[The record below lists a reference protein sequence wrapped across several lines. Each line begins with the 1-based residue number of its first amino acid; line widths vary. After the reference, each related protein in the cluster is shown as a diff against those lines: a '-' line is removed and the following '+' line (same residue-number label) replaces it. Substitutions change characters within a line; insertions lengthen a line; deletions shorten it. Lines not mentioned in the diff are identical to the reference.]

1 MATQAQG
8 TLLRFT
14 PSGGAQVAVGKLTSV
29 GAIAPDS
36 SVIDVTTLDSAS
48 GYREYMQGFRD
59 AGEVTIS
66 GFHTAADA
74 GQAALRAAFNTGA
87 SGAVE
92 VEFPD
97 GTTVVFTAFVKSYS
111 LGAAEV
117 DGAVGFSA
125 VLRLSGVVVVNLQE
139 GA

>member
-8 TLLRFT
+8 TLLKFT
-14 PSGGAQVAVGKLTSV
+14 PSGGQQAVVGKLTSV

-59 AGEVTIS
+59 AGEISVS
-66 GFHTAADA
+66 GFHQSGDA
-74 GQAALRAAFNTGA
+74 GQAALRSAFDSGA

-92 VEFPD
+92 VAFPD
-97 GTTVVFTAFVKSYS
+97 GTTVSFTAFVKSWS

-125 VLRLSGVVVVNLQE
+125 VLRLSGVVVVNVK
-139 GA
+139 

>member
-1 MATQAQG
+1 MATRAQG
-8 TLLRFT
+8 TTLKFT
-14 PSGGAQVAVGKLTSV
+14 PRGGSPLVVGKLSSV

-59 AGEVTIS
+59 AGEVALS
-66 GFHTAADA
+66 GFHQADDA
-74 GQAALRAAFNTGA
+74 GQAALRSAFD
-87 SGAVE
+87 SGEIGSVE
-92 VEFPD
+92 VVFPD
-97 GTTVVFTAFVKSYS
+97 GTVVSFSAFIKSYS

-125 VLRLSGVVVVNLQE
+125 VLRLSGVVVVNVQ
-139 GA
+139 